1 MKYSGFS
8 LIENEINEC
17 LRNNGKI
24 KFLLGL
30 DFRITD
36 PKALKMLLRMARSG
50 LKRSGLNLKLFCFS
64 DPWADDTPVYR
75 PKKPLVRKKW
85 KV

>member
-50 LKRSGLNLKLFCFS
+50 LNLKLFCFS
-64 DPWADDTPVYR
+64 DPWADDTPVYHLE
-75 PKKPLVRKKW
+75 KALVRKKW
-85 KV
+85 KA

>member
-8 LIENEINEC
+8 SIENEINEC

-24 KFLLGL
+24 EFLLGL

-36 PKALKMLLRMARSG
+36 PKVLKMLLGMA
-50 LKRSGLNLKLFCFS
+50 RSGLNLKLFCFS
-64 DPWADDTPVYR
+64 DPWADYIPVYH